1 MHPAWVGCILTQKP
15 AYPRSDSNRSRRF
28 PPERGQREDQRGLPP
43 HILLQR
49 SSGWR
54 REQHSVQQAAA
65 CTCSYQN
72 FATCNPHRGSA
83 RAGDYR
89 LSVANAKTKERLP
102 GSPYALAV
110 RAAAAD
116 AARSSAAFIDGA
128 KPVMVGTAGAA
139 AAAEAAAG
147 VPVTLAVTLRDRFG
161 NLAPGAPVT
170 GQRGNAVLKLVKQTL
185 QHPSLFLKF
194 CFCN

>member
-1 MHPAWVGCILTQKP
+1 MSVANAKTNGAC
-15 AYPRSDSNRSRRF
+15 
-28 PPERGQREDQRGLPP
+28 QRTSCFSAAAAGE
-43 HILLQR
+43 QR
-49 SSGWR
+49 SAPR
-54 REQHSVQQAAA
+54 AAA
-65 CTCSYQN
+65 CTCSYRN
-72 FATCNPHRGSA
+72 SAACKTPHRGSA

-128 KPVMVGTAGAA
+128 KPVKAGAAGAA

-170 GQRGNAVLKLVKQTL
+170 GQQGNAVLKLIQQTL
-185 QHPSLFLKF
+185 QHPSNFLKI
-194 CFCN
+194 CVCNRCACPS